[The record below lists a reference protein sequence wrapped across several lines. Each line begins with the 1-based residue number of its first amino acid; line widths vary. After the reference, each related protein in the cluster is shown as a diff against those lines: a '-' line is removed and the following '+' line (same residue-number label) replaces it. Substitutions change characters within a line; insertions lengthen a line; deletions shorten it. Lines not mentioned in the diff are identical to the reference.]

1 MESKNICMVTEV
13 VAVVVV
19 SMKCTIFESI
29 STNTTIASCLPL
41 VSGNCV
47 IKSIDTWVQRSVGM
61 DKGCNNP
68 AFANWLA
75 LFLWQVSHDAIYF
88 HTPSSIFGQYR
99 WVCILA

>member
-1 MESKNICMVTEV
+1 MESKNIRAVAGA

-19 SMKCTIFESI
+19 GTKCTIFESM
-29 STNTTIASCLPL
+29 STNTTMASCLPL

-68 AFANWLA
+68 TFANWLN
-75 LFLWQVSHDAIYF
+75 LFFWQVSYDTIYF
-88 HTPSSIFGQYR
+88 HTSSSIFS
-99 WVCILA
+99 

>member
-1 MESKNICMVTEV
+1 MESKNIRA
-13 VAVVVV
+13 VAGVVVV
-19 SMKCTIFESI
+19 VVISTKCTIFESM
-29 STNTTIASCLPL
+29 STNTIIASCLPL

-61 DKGCNNP
+61 DKGYNNP
-68 AFANWLA
+68 AFANWLT